1 MNSQAH
7 VRFAHRTCRALRGA
21 LHDPTASRQDSY
33 KQRELGTVDDVPA
46 VLHWRIELALGAT
59 TTNATNTQPASFTGH
74 TITAY
79 DASNRPSEVTA
90 RTGQDATEVF
100 DTKYSCTTTAGADS
114 DQLQSATDTLERAPR
129 LFPSE
134 AGRRSVRSRPSQ
146 ASQSH
151 MRHPNRSQN
160 GFERGVGPMEI
171 SQSRYST

>member
-33 KQRELGTVDDVPA
+33 KQHELGTVDDVPA
-46 VLHWRIELALGAT
+46 G
-59 TTNATNTQPASFTGH
+59 
-74 TITAY
+74 
-79 DASNRPSEVTA
+79 
-90 RTGQDATEVF
+90 
-100 DTKYSCTTTAGADS
+100 S

-134 AGRRSVRSRPSQ
+134 AGRPTIRSRPSQ

-151 MRHPNRSQN
+151 MRHANRSQN
-160 GFERGVGPMEI
+160 GFERGGGPMEI